1 MLILGLKRLTL
12 SLPECLMEF
21 CKVTL
26 TFQSVDEILWCD
38 HSNESSLPVLT
49 HGAICFSQ
57 FWKMK
62 FGNLVE
68 TCLWPHLA
76 LKGLRK
82 PLKWPASWECHL
94 IIILNRL
101 TNVKVNNLLSGGGGG
116 HLYGLYGDMP
126 LDRLWFLSFLSVT
139 VHLISWESVLT
150 RVHNFVRGYC
160 LYARFDLLDEFC
172 LNSKDAKAMT
182 FTWICSIAITSKWP
196 KNKTACSLSLAC
208 EQQTHFPSSLL
219 SLRKIAVFR
228 RERSDHRVPEMRLLF
243 AG

>member
-38 HSNESSLPVLT
+38 HSNERSLPVLT

-101 TNVKVNNLLSGGGGG
+101 TNVKVNNLLSGGGRGG
-116 HLYGLYGDMP
+116 
-126 LDRLWFLSFLSVT
+126 T
-139 VHLISWESVLT
+139 LIWSI
-150 RVHNFVRGYC
+150 RGYASGQVMVFELSILNGALNIVGVC
-160 LYARFDLLDEFC
+160 PNQSTQFRARVLPVCTIWFARWILFELQGCKSNDFYVNLLYS
-172 LNSKDAKAMT
+172 NY
-182 FTWICSIAITSKWP
+182 
-196 KNKTACSLSLAC
+196 
-208 EQQTHFPSSLL
+208 Q
-219 SLRKIAVFR
+219 
-228 RERSDHRVPEMRLLF
+228 
-243 AG
+243 